1 MSELTSLD
9 KNFTEKRVDNETIFI
24 QVLNNEIV
32 MSIVGEFN
40 KNVKELENQTNTKI
54 FLEVIHL
61 Q

>member
-32 MSIVGEFN
+32 MSIVGEFVPISTRTGL
-40 KNVKELENQTNTKI
+40 KFDCITAKI
-54 FLEVIHL
+54 VE

>member
-40 KNVKELENQTNTKI
+40 KNIKELENQTRKI
-54 FLEVIHL
+54 QEK
-61 Q
+61 